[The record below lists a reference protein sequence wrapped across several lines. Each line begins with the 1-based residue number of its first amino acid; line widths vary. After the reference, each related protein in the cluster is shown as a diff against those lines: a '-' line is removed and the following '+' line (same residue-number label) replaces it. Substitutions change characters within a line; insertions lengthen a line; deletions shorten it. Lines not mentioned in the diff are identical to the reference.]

1 MANTMTTY
9 IKISNLD
16 EMNFDKL
23 KELFETENE
32 NTSSVELV
40 NHVNKLYETKFS
52 EPDNFMDREWMEQ
65 NIGAKWISIEFDGN
79 EYYPDIDL
87 VTETAWNVPVEYLK
101 KVRDILTQWDKNI
114 SLSGIYIDESFS
126 PIGAFVFAH
135 DYDDIEDYDDDV
147 DFDEMMNDDDYYE
160 RTYDELYSLRE
171 SLYQS
176 YLRSCNEEE

>member
-1 MANTMTTY
+1 
-9 IKISNLD
+9 
-16 EMNFDKL
+16 
-23 KELFETENE
+23 
-32 NTSSVELV
+32 
-40 NHVNKLYETKFS
+40 
-52 EPDNFMDREWMEQ
+52 
-65 NIGAKWISIEFDGN
+65 
-79 EYYPDIDL
+79 
-87 VTETAWNVPVEYLK
+87 VEYLK